1 MLRHVDL
8 RLIEMRGGWMAGW
21 SAVQQGSS
29 LEGGLFNIPSLCG
42 KAKCLAAVVW
52 KLVLRFTIV
61 LFGSGLN
68 GNLAS

>member
-1 MLRHVDL
+1 
-8 RLIEMRGGWMAGW
+8 MAGW

-52 KLVLRFTIV
+52 KLVLRFTSCCLGQGLTEISRLDV
-61 LFGSGLN
+61 QLPQLFAESD
-68 GNLAS
+68 